1 MHLNYLP
8 LRFTSDVFHG
18 VTISFS
24 GNAKDLA
31 DKNSALSVKLR
42 ELRHTHGATH
52 LFHASNNSIACVPL
66 TPNAPLV
73 GEKKQFSTVTDFQLA
88 NALARN
94 ALFEFFKNA
103 NHTVVARKP
112 VTVLLEKHNLACARQ
127 DVFGIFPEYTLD
139 VRPLAPHEGEITSGV
154 LIGFGIRYVFLK
166 TAAELLKA
174 GVPLEGLYV
183 VRVLEEDAEVP
194 TPFERRYLG
203 RVDAIHNGLATL
215 SDSDVREIALDKC
228 YLEGSRG
235 NIESAGRALLGNGY
249 DAFSNDLHEKTY

>member
-18 VTISFS
+18 GTISFT
-24 GNAKDLA
+24 GNPKDLA
-31 DKNSALSVKLR
+31 DKESALSIKLR
-42 ELRHTHGATH
+42 EFRHKHGVTH
-52 LFHASNNSIACVPL
+52 LFYASNNSIACVPL
-66 TPNAPLV
+66 TPNAPLI
-73 GEKKQFSTVTDFQLA
+73 GEEKQFTTITDFQLA

-103 NHTVVARKP
+103 NHTVIAHRP
-112 VTVLLEKHNLACARQ
+112 VTVLLEKHNLASARQ
-127 DVFGIFPEYTLD
+127 GVFGIFPEYTLD

-166 TAAELLKA
+166 TAAELLGA
-174 GVPLEGLYV
+174 GVPLDGLYV

-203 RVDAIHNGLATL
+203 RVEHVHNGIATL
-215 SDSDVREIALDKC
+215 LWASPTDIHCRL
-228 YLEGSRG
+228 
-235 NIESAGRALLGNGY
+235 
-249 DAFSNDLHEKTY
+249 